1 MPKFFGFDHVDTR
14 VRSLSQ
20 VEPFYDQ
27 LMEALGLPRKRHC
40 FVDADGNWVDLKPG
54 QAYNVAEYYE
64 EVQPG
69 HASFFIGFIEDP
81 AMTPTKT
88 RIAFRIESPAELPK
102 WEEFLHEIGARNIER
117 GEFVD
122 DYPAIFF
129 EDPAGTVLEIAARK
143 PAK

>member
-20 VEPFYDQ
+20 VEPFYDR
-27 LMEALGLPRKRHC
+27 LMARLGLPRKKHS
-40 FVDADGNWVDLKPG
+40 FVDEAGEWHALSAG
-54 QAYNVAEYYE
+54 QKYNVAEYYE

-69 HASFFIGFIEDP
+69 HASFFIGLIEDP
-81 AMTPTKT
+81 AMKPTKT
-88 RIAFRIESPAELPK
+88 RIAFRVESPGELPL

-129 EDPAGTVLEIAARK
+129 EDPAGTRLEIAARK
-143 PAK
+143 PA